1 MPYCSQC
8 GAQLA
13 ENVVFCTVCGR
24 GVGNSSSARTG
35 GPDFGALT
43 PNVAGLLAYVL
54 GFVTGI
60 FFLVVEPYK
69 RDPFVRFHAY
79 QSIFFSV
86 AYFIASAAFAI
97 LTSLFFG
104 LPLAPAGYVIH
115 LTWTF
120 VQLAFLAGWVV
131 LMYKAYTYERFLLPY
146 IGPWAAREAG

>member
-1 MPYCSQC
+1 MAYCSQC

-13 ENVVFCTVCGR
+13 ENVAFCTVCGR
-24 GVGNSSSARTG
+24 RVESASSARTNP
-35 GPDFGALT
+35 PDLGALT
-43 PNVAGLLAYVL
+43 ANVAGLLAYVL

-60 FFLVVEPYK
+60 FFLVVEPYR

-86 AYFIASAAFAI
+86 AYFVASAAFAI

-104 LPLAPAGYVIH
+104 LPLAPVGYVIH
-115 LTWTF
+115 LVWTF
-120 VQLAFLAGWVV
+120 VQLAFLACWII

-146 IGPWAAREAG
+146 IGPWAAKEAG